1 MKPEARAR
9 SATALI
15 GAAVFIAIIITASL
29 VFWTNGRESDRSKP
43 IGETRDGLAMASP
56 SDEVVSAL
64 VPERGDFGGTAHSS
78 SAAGGAVRQVLVFK
92 EDLAERTA
100 SNLALSVEEALWLT
114 QFGYPSAWEL
124 QNLDLL
130 DWSAVRTAASRGDTV
145 AQSLLAE
152 QLLANGGDVRTAAMM
167 FNSPNSLNSIYGM
180 VRGAELL
187 ASLGRSP
194 RVEDNYGLFML
205 YAEYARLMGD
215 HQIDHVIDRVL
226 PSTVNRLAFR
236 HEVLRD
242 LPGFVTSRF
251 DIAART
257 GLPPPRPASR
267 PNEEQWRQIRQGGT
281 SQVVTVQLPSRFA
294 RQPGG

>member
-1 MKPEARAR
+1 MRMKR
-9 SATALI
+9 I
-15 GAAVFIAIIITASL
+15 IVVIAIFGVMIVTTGL
-29 VFWTNGRESDRSKP
+29 FLWTNSVAPSQSKTS
-43 IGETRDGLAMASP
+43 GEGEDAAGVASP
-56 SDEVVSAL
+56 VVDAVL
-64 VPERGDFGGTAHSS
+64 VPVPERVVTSEAARSP